1 MIKCGIDQWLDQR
14 THNPQV
20 GGLNPSP
27 ATNLYL
33 NEKIKF
39 MKMREPLLASTYGS
53 LSSITGMIAG
63 VINYQGIFEAILLGA
78 MGALGGLIM
87 RWVWVKATK
96 YIRAKCK

>member
-1 MIKCGIDQWLDQR
+1 
-14 THNPQV
+14 
-20 GGLNPSP
+20 
-27 ATNLYL
+27 
-33 NEKIKF
+33 

-63 VINYQGIFEAILLGA
+63 VINYQSIFEAILLGG

-96 YIRAKCK
+96 YIKAKCK

>member
-20 GGLNPSP
+20 GGSNPSP

-39 MKMREPLLASTYGS
+39 MKMREPYWQAP
-53 LSSITGMIAG
+53 M
-63 VINYQGIFEAILLGA
+63 V
-78 MGALGGLIM
+78 
-87 RWVWVKATK
+87 R
-96 YIRAKCK
+96 